1 MCYGYIIVPSNQR
14 DVLFSHSFYLQ
25 GNKLNLY
32 DSIENEINAQA
43 LRTMKQSH
51 KIFIGGLPPEATKF
65 SLSNFFK
72 RYGEIEYSIVMTHK
86 VTYKSRGF
94 GFVLFKNKISV
105 DNALGDTWNHY
116 ILGKWVE
123 CKKANSKE
131 ECTRRE
137 ESDSSDI
144 LSKIPFTSRPN
155 PLDNIVYD
163 CSVCDKKMDDYIKFK
178 FNNEGERIIL

>member
-1 MCYGYIIVPSNQR
+1 MK
-14 DVLFSHSFYLQ
+14 

-32 DSIENEINAQA
+32 DSNDVNDIA

-72 RYGEIEYSIVMTHK
+72 RYGEIEYSIVMTDK
-86 VTYKSRGF
+86 TTCRSRGF
-94 GFVLFKNKISV
+94 GFVLFWNKASV
-105 DNALGDTWNHY
+105 DNALRDSWNHY

-131 ECTRRE
+131 DCIKRFDN
-137 ESDSSDI
+137 ESDSTESSET
-144 LSKIPFTSRPN
+144 LNKIPFTSRPN
-155 PLDNIVYD
+155 PLDNIDYD
-163 CSVCDKKMDDYIKFK
+163 CSVCNM
-178 FNNEGERIIL
+178 RWMIILNLS

>member
-1 MCYGYIIVPSNQR
+1 M
-14 DVLFSHSFYLQ
+14 
-25 GNKLNLY
+25 NLY

-72 RYGEIEYSIVMTHK
+72 RYGDVEYSIVMTDK

-94 GFVLFKNKISV
+94 GFVLFKNKTSV
-105 DNALGDTWNHY
+105 DNALRDKWNQY

-131 ECTRRE
+131 ECIRRE
-137 ESDSSDI
+137 ESDSSESADSM
-144 LSKIPFTSRPN
+144 SKIPFTSRPN

-163 CSVCDKKMDDYIKFK
+163 YSVCDKKMDDYIKFK

>member
-1 MCYGYIIVPSNQR
+1 
-14 DVLFSHSFYLQ
+14 
-25 GNKLNLY
+25 
-32 DSIENEINAQA
+32 
-43 LRTMKQSH
+43 
-51 KIFIGGLPPEATKF
+51 
-65 SLSNFFK
+65 
-72 RYGEIEYSIVMTHK
+72 MTDM
-86 VTYKSRGF
+86 VTYKSSGF